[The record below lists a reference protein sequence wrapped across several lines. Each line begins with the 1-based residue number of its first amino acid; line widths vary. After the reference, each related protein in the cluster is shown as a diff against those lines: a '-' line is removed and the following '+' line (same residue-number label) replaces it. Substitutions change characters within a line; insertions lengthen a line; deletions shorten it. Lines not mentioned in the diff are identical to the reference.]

1 MDLAYFNKKKKRYL
15 MVMMMKNNLVLEK
28 RLVGIGKTFVQ
39 KGVEY
44 EHICK

>member
-1 MDLAYFNKKKKRYL
+1 
-15 MVMMMKNNLVLEK
+15 MKNNLVLEK

-44 EHICK
+44 EHVCKWVVKIHSLYEIRLG